1 MGTWW
6 GEESISVGIPAL
18 VLLGLI
24 MACWTAVA
32 AWTLFIAR
40 RRTMTSRKDRMRL
53 LRMVRMLDE
62 APAVSLL
69 VRGDGRVEATQR
81 LVSWFGLEAVPRT
94 IHELAGTGQRGIP
107 ADEIEKL
114 WEQCR
119 RTLSSAAPFRLM
131 LHPRGQGHSL
141 TVSGH
146 LADPQIARGG
156 AVLVWII
163 DSSDSANEIAR
174 LTAAT
179 AKAQSDFSAL
189 VGLIEA
195 APVPMWFRGPDAR
208 LRLVNTAYVTAV
220 GGETAEEVVA
230 GNVELIEPTDGVSPS
245 EVAHQARDSGHPIE
259 RNVMVTIDGER
270 RAFRVSDLPVGDE
283 GIAGYAVDV
292 EDLEQLSREYRAFR
306 AAQRALLDQLS
317 SGVAQFDPQRNLIFV
332 NLPMQRLFRLP
343 ANIGQDAMPLGE
355 VLTFMRDRGRLPEV
369 RDFPAWRREKE
380 AWFTSS
386 DASDEEWVLPDGT
399 HLRIVAQPMPDG
411 GLMMIVED
419 RTEQLQLASARDTL
433 LRVRTATL
441 DSLFE
446 GLAVLAPDGRLQLWN
461 RRFAAEWS
469 LSEEFL
475 ASHPHIDALLEALR
489 PQLATPR
496 DASRIGMVIEAA
508 TLRREQTGG
517 RVTLNDGRTLALMGM
532 PLPDGN
538 GMLTSLDIT
547 DSQKAEAAL
556 LERNQALIE
565 ADAVKTRFLANMS
578 YEFRTPLT
586 SITGF
591 AEMLRD
597 GVAGGL
603 SDTAREYLTAIL
615 ESTARLSDQIES
627 VLDLTQ
633 SEAGLLPLARE
644 TIEIMPLVTTIVQE
658 RANQI
663 EGAGLT
669 LNLRG
674 DRSSGTV
681 EGDPRRLSRALGNV
695 LDNAIA
701 SSPRGSRVNVDL
713 RRRRDGAHI
722 LIHYQLGA
730 EGAEAELARQNAGL
744 GLPLARELIEAHDG
758 SIEFTSHAGTGV
770 TATIRLPTAAR
781 TA

>member
-1 MGTWW
+1 MGQWW
-6 GEESISVGIPAL
+6 GEESITIGVPAL

-24 MACWTAVA
+24 LACWTAAA
-32 AWTLFIAR
+32 AWTLFLAR
-40 RRTMTSRKDRMRL
+40 RRNLTSRKDRLRL
-53 LRMVRMLDE
+53 LRMLRMMDE
-62 APAVSLL
+62 APALPLL
-69 VRGDGRVEATQR
+69 VRADGRIEASDR
-81 LVSWFGLEAVPRT
+81 CASWFGLGAPPRT
-94 IHELAGTGQRGIP
+94 IHELAGTDGRGVP
-107 ADEIEKL
+107 AAEIEDL
-114 WEQCR
+114 WQHCR
-119 RTLSSAAPFRLM
+119 RTLSSAAPFRLT
-131 LHPRGQGHSL
+131 LHPHGAGQAL
-141 TVSGH
+141 AITGH

-156 AVLVWII
+156 AVLAWVI
-163 DSSDSANEIAR
+163 DASDAASEISR
-174 LTAAT
+174 LTDAA
-179 AKAQSDFSAL
+179 AKAHADFAAL

-208 LRLVNTAYVTAV
+208 LRLVNSAYVAAV
-220 GGETAEEVVA
+220 GYEHAEDVVI
-230 GNVELIEPTDGVSPS
+230 GNVELVEPVEGVTPS
-245 EVAHQARDSGHPIE
+245 EIAHQARDSGHSIE

-270 RAFRVSDLPVGDE
+270 RAFRVSDLPVGNE
-283 GIAGYAVDV
+283 GVAGYAIDV
-292 EDLEQLSREYRAFR
+292 ENLEQLNREYRAFR

-317 SGVAQFDPQRNLIFV
+317 SGVAQFDDQRNLIFV

-343 ANIGQDAMPLGE
+343 ANIGQEAMPLTE
-355 VLTFMRDRGRLPEV
+355 LLTVMRDAGRLPEA

-380 AWFTSS
+380 AWFT
-386 DASDEEWVLPDGT
+386 ASGATNEEWVLPDGS

-446 GLAVLAPDGRLQLWN
+446 GLVVLAPDGRLQLWN

-475 ASHPHIDALLEALR
+475 VSHPHIESLLEAVR
-489 PQLATPR
+489 PQLASPG
-496 DASRIGMVIEAA
+496 DARRIGMVIEAA

-517 RVTLNDGRTLALMGM
+517 RVTLADGRTLALMGM

-597 GVAGGL
+597 GVAGEL
-603 SDTAREYLTAIL
+603 SETARDYIAAIL
-615 ESTARLSDQIES
+615 DSTARLSDQIES

-633 SEAGLLPLARE
+633 SEAGLLPLAQE
-644 TIEIMPLVTTIVQE
+644 TIEVMPLVTRLAHDRSKAIE
-658 RANQI
+658 
-663 EGAGLT
+663 EGALT

-674 DRSSGTV
+674 DRSSGVVT
-681 EGDPRRLSRALGNV
+681 GDPRRLARAIGNV
-695 LDNAIA
+695 IDNAIA
-701 SSPRGSRVNVDL
+701 SSPAGARINVDL
-713 RRRRDGAHI
+713 RRRRDGVYI

-744 GLPLARELIEAHDG
+744 GLPLSRELLEAHGG
-758 SIEFTSHAGTGV
+758 SLEFVTHANSGV
-770 TATIRLPTAAR
+770 SATIHLP
-781 TA
+781 

>member
-1 MGTWW
+1 MGQWW
-6 GEESISVGIPAL
+6 GEESITIGIPAL

-24 MACWTAVA
+24 MACWTAAA
-32 AWTLFIAR
+32 AWTLLLAR
-40 RRTMTSRKDRMRL
+40 RTSMSSRKDRMRL
-53 LRMVRMLDE
+53 LRMVRMMDE
-62 APAVSLL
+62 APALSLL
-69 VRGDGRVEATQR
+69 VRSDGRIEGSNRVAA
-81 LVSWFGLEAVPRT
+81 WFGLEAVPRT
-94 IHELAGTGQRGIP
+94 IHELAGSDSRGLC
-107 ADEIEKL
+107 AEEIEKL

-119 RTLSSAAPFRLM
+119 RTLSSAAPFRLT
-131 LHPRGQGHSL
+131 LHPKGQGHAL
-141 TVSGH
+141 AATGH

-163 DSSDSANEIAR
+163 DASDSANEIAR
-174 LTAAT
+174 LTGEAS
-179 AKAQSDFSAL
+179 KAHSDFAAL

-208 LRLVNTAYVTAV
+208 IRLVNSAYVAAV
-220 GGETAEEVVA
+220 GGETAEQVVA
-230 GNVELIEPTDGVSPS
+230 DNVELVEAIDGVAPA
-245 EVAHQARDSGHPIE
+245 EVAHQARDSGHSIE
-259 RNVMVTIDGER
+259 RNVMVTIEGER
-270 RAFRVSDLPVGDE
+270 RAFRVSDLPVGSE
-283 GIAGYAVDV
+283 GVAGYAIDV
-292 EDLEQLSREYRAFR
+292 EDLEQLNREYRAFR

-317 SGVAQFDPQRNLIFV
+317 SGVAQFDPARNLIFV
-332 NLPMQRLFRLP
+332 NLPMARIFGLP
-343 ANIGQDAMPLGE
+343 SNIGQDAMPLGE
-355 VLTFMRDRGRLPEV
+355 VLNIMRDAGRLPET
-369 RDFPAWRREKE
+369 RDFPAWRKEKE

-386 DASDEEWVLPDGT
+386 DAKDEEWVLPDGT

-433 LRVRTATL
+433 LRVRTATQ

-446 GLAVLAPDGRLQLWN
+446 GLVVLAPDGRLQLWN

-475 ASHPHIDALLEALR
+475 GTHPHIDVLLDALR
-489 PQLATPR
+489 PQLASPN
-496 DASRIGMVIEAA
+496 DARRIGMVIEAA

-517 RVTLNDGRTLALMGM
+517 RVSLADGRTLALMGM

-538 GMLTSLDIT
+538 GMLTALDIT

-586 SITGF
+586 SINGF

-597 GVAGGL
+597 GVAGEL
-603 SDTAREYLTAIL
+603 SDTGKEYITAIL
-615 ESTARLSDQIES
+615 DSTSRLSDQIES

-633 SEAGLLPLARE
+633 SEAGLLPLAQE
-644 TIEIMPLVTTIVQE
+644 VVEIMPLMTRVVQD
-658 RANQI
+658 RASAI
-663 EGAGLT
+663 EAGNIT

-674 DRSSGTV
+674 DRTSGTV
-681 EGDPRRLSRALGNV
+681 HGDPRRLGRAFGNV

-701 SSPRGSRVNVDL
+701 CSPRGGRINVDL
-713 RRRRDGAHI
+713 RRRREGAQI
-722 LIHYQLGA
+722 MIHYTQGA
-730 EGAEAELARQNAGL
+730 EGAEAEVARQNAGL
-744 GLPLARELIEAHDG
+744 GLPLAREMIEAHSG
-758 SIEFTSHAGTGV
+758 SLEFTNHANNAV
-770 TATIRLPTAAR
+770 TAMIRLP
-781 TA
+781 